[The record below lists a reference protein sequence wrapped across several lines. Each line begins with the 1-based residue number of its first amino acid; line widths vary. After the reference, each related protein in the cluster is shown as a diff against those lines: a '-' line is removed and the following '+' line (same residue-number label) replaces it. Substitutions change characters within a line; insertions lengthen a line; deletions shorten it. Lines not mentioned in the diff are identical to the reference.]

1 MTAVV
6 CKRHPC
12 LDTDGPPG
20 PQHTDEDPHGVSTG
34 VWYSIA
40 AQVVWGL
47 SPVYWKQLDHPPAPL
62 LISHRVLW
70 SFPLLV
76 GLTWLAH
83 RRSGVGT
90 PWPTTRVTGVYAC
103 AATLLCANWLIYV
116 WAVTTDFIVEAS
128 LGYFITPL
136 VSIGLGV
143 VILRERL
150 RFGQW
155 AAVGLASTGL
165 LYLTTSLGSVPWIA
179 LALAGT
185 FGCYGLL
192 KKTAPLGAVQ
202 GLSAETG
209 LLLLPAAAFLVWGP
223 DVAATGALELDGGAG
238 LALLVGSGVL
248 TVLPLTLFAAS
259 VRRMPLSH
267 LGIVQYLAPTLQFL
281 IGVLYY
287 REPFSSSQLVGYGLV
302 WGALL
307 LFGAEG
313 LYARRV
319 RVRPLS
325 R

>member
-1 MTAVV
+1 M
-6 CKRHPC
+6 
-12 LDTDGPPG
+12 DTDGPPG
-20 PQHTDEDPHGVSTG
+20 PQHTDADPHGVSTG
-34 VWYSIA
+34 IWYSIA

-47 SPVYWKQLDHPPAPL
+47 SPVYWKLLDHLPAPV

-90 PWPTTRVTGVYAC
+90 ALPMARVTGVYAA
-103 AATLLCANWLIYV
+103 AATLLCVNWLIYV
-116 WAVTTDFIVEAS
+116 WAVTTGFIVEAS

-143 VILRERL
+143 LILRERL
-150 RFGQW
+150 RPGQW
-155 AAVGLASTGL
+155 AAVGLASFGL

-185 FGCYGLL
+185 FGCYGLV

-209 LLLLPAAAFLVWGP
+209 LLLLPAAAFLLWGP
-223 DVAATGALELDGGAG
+223 GDAHSGALDVSPDGGFG
-238 LALLVGSGVL
+238 LPLLAASGVI
-248 TVLPLTLFAAS
+248 TVLPLALFAAS
-259 VRRMPLSH
+259 VRRIPLFL
-267 LGIVQYLAPTLQFL
+267 LGIIQYLAPTLQFL
-281 IGVLYY
+281 LGVLLYS
-287 REPFSSSQLVGYGLV
+287 EPFSRTQFVGYGLV
-302 WGALL
+302 WGALI

-313 LYARRV
+313 VYAQRV
-319 RVRPLS
+319 RS
-325 R
+325 RSSPGWH